1 MSRALVR
8 HALRSA
14 IEDVIYAGV
23 LHLDAQRFEAWLAL
37 STPTFTYRIVA
48 YSPELRKDMT
58 WLEHDR
64 SGLAGLFELIP
75 KHHVDHAQ
83 WHRQAVLYSLE
94 EDDSDGLRATTS
106 FAVYRTSL
114 DAGDSHVDGGSSQL
128 FVVGRYHDRLVLLDG
143 RWQLAE
149 RSVRLETRQLGLGS
163 HLIV

>member
-1 MSRALVR
+1 MSGALVR

-14 IEDVIYAGV
+14 IEELIYAGV

-37 STPTFTYRIVA
+37 TTPTFHYRIVT

-64 SGLAGLFELIP
+64 AGLAGLFELIP

-83 WHRQAVLYSLE
+83 WHRQAVLYTLE
-94 EDDSDGLRATTS
+94 EDARDGLRAITS
-106 FAVYRTSL
+106 FSVVRTSL

-128 FVVGRYHDRLVLLDG
+128 FVVGRYHDRLALLDG

-149 RSVRLETRQLGLGS
+149 RTVRLETRQLGLGS